1 MQQTTQGYPAMA
13 MPLQMSPVMAMP
25 VTPVMA
31 MPVAQPAALI
41 AVPPQHFRQPVQV
54 IQVAQQ
60 PTAFPP
66 RPPNAA
72 SQAPVAGP
80 GAPAVQRETQTR
92 AAMYWQMMTGK
103 GNIEN
108 PPSAIQAETQRQ
120 PTVQEMKQRS
130 AQELERLKSNFQAA
144 PAPVQQPATL
154 LAMPG
159 QHNRPSVQYQTP
171 SAARTTPPMQ
181 DADSHQLVEVRR
193 LDGSVQVMSQ
203 REAMQLAAAR
213 GNRLVPSSTTA
224 GTPANE
230 QFVPQSQ
237 RPALG
242 SALPMS
248 ANDQFGPQLQRPA
261 IGSALPMSR
270 LHTGSAVP
278 MTQPTAGGATQGQ
291 GQGRAVQFHQPPP
304 QGQPDQQVYQ
314 TPQQQDGRNPY
325 NFSQFG
331 NTFQLYSSV
340 SHPVAPS
347 DWEADGPYQP
357 PPGTPEARN
366 YNSYSPPQVQR
377 PTAQPG
383 TLYATQSK
391 PPSSRPSSTI
401 DGNVY
406 GYDGQL
412 AYQVPQEMQYVPQYA
427 PQNPTPGSS
436 APMSVPMH
444 PNSTSPLKGSALPMA
459 PSGAFQYAAMQPAM
473 SAPALYSPYMSQ
485 QQPVQ
490 MPPQQ
495 QQQAP
500 YMTVPTNMHM
510 VPEPQQQH
518 QAVPFPQQSV
528 QHQQQWLNEGIE
540 M

>member
-13 MPLQMSPVMAMP
+13 AMPVQMPPVMAM
-25 VTPVMA
+25 PVMA
-31 MPVAQPAALI
+31 MPVAQPAAFV
-41 AVPPQHFRQPVQV
+41 AVPAQFRQPVQV

-60 PTAFPP
+60 PTAGPL

-80 GAPAVQRETQTR
+80 GAPAVRRETQTR

-103 GNIEN
+103 GNTEN
-108 PPSAIQAETQRQ
+108 PLPPSAMQAETQRQ
-120 PTVQEMKQRS
+120 PSVQEMKQRS
-130 AQELERLKSNFQAA
+130 AQELERLKSNFQGA
-144 PAPVQQPATL
+144 PAPAQPPATL

-159 QHNRPSVQYQTP
+159 QQPANRPSAQYQ
-171 SAARTTPPMQ
+171 SAARTMPPMQ
-181 DADSHQLVEVRR
+181 DADGHQLVEVRR

-203 REAMQLAAAR
+203 REAMQLVAAR
-213 GNRLVPSSTTA
+213 GNRLVASSTTA
-224 GTPANE
+224 GPPANE
-230 QFVPQSQ
+230 QFGPQSQ
-237 RPALG
+237 RPAV
-242 SALPMS
+242 
-248 ANDQFGPQLQRPA
+248 
-261 IGSALPMSR
+261 GSALPMSR
-270 LHTGSAVP
+270 LHTSSAVP
-278 MTQPTAGGATQGQ
+278 MTQPTAGGATPQ
-291 GQGRAVQFHQPPP
+291 GQGRAVQYNYTPP

-331 NTFQLYSSV
+331 SSLPQYSSV

-366 YNSYSPPQVQR
+366 YNSYAPPQVQQ
-377 PTAQPG
+377 PTVQPG

-401 DGNVY
+401 DGNVF

-427 PQNPTPGSS
+427 PQNPTLNPTPGSS
-436 APMSVPMH
+436 APMPAPMH
-444 PNSTSPLKGSALPMA
+444 PNSTSPLKGSALPTMA
-459 PSGAFQYAAMQPAM
+459 PSGPFQYAAMQPAM
-473 SAPALYSPYMSQ
+473 PAPAPYSPYSPYVSQ
-485 QQPVQ
+485 QQPVH

-500 YMTVPTNMHM
+500 YMMVPTNMHM
-510 VPEPQQQH
+510 VPEPQQQQ
-518 QAVPFPQQSV
+518 QAVPHPQQSA
-528 QHQQQWLNEGIE
+528 QQNQQWLNEGIE